1 MSPTEIIERATED
14 VCTVATFEMTIPQA
28 NYDAFALL
36 DLIEKST
43 GDEHANV

>member
-14 VCTVATFEMTIPQA
+14 VRTVATFEMTIPQA

-36 DLIEKST
+36 DLIQKST
-43 GDEHANV
+43 GDEHPTV